1 MYDKR
6 QKSVQEVQVMVKIM
20 EGDQFPDFQFST
32 PYRKDVKLSAELSPE
47 GKTIL
52 VFLRYYGCPVCQYD
66 MVQYAR
72 EYDTIKA
79 AGGKML
85 VVLQSDSDR
94 LRQELGDETV
104 FPFEIICD
112 PDESLYHEFGI
123 LPAAG
128 KLKMIGPKTMI
139 KIAKVQAEGFKHGI
153 SEGEELQ
160 LPAAFILNP
169 DMTVSYAHY
178 AKWLDDMPGAAE
190 LTALLK

>member
-1 MYDKR
+1 MYAGR
-6 QKSVQEVQVMVKIM
+6 QKNVQEVLLMVKIT
-20 EGDQFPDFQFST
+20 EGDRFPDFQFST
-32 PYRKDVKLSAELSPE
+32 PYRKDVKLSDEMVPG

-72 EYDTIKA
+72 QYDQIRA

-85 VVLQSDSDR
+85 VVLQSDPDR
-94 LRQELGDETV
+94 LRQELGDETI

-112 PDESLYHEFGI
+112 PEESLYHEFGI
-123 LPAAG
+123 LPAPG

-190 LTALLK
+190 LTELLK